1 MAKSVVGH
9 SNTAMEGHTYIK
21 KLVNEFSSMHPEM
34 PPQPLVASLIPSS
47 PARSQKPEA
56 APARPPRLG
65 YSTSTAYL
73 DQSVPFQLS
82 DPIASSHRDSS
93 HSNETTSHTPRH
105 FPSSSTLA
113 DDSFIRN
120 ILADAGLSS
129 LDIDSDYSAYLT
141 DSENGTSS
149 PDPSD
154 EDYLAEERT
163 NAVAE
168 ATSAVGFV
176 LGRTVA
182 AVASLFI

>member
-21 KLVNEFSSMHPEM
+21 KLVNEFTSMHPEM
-34 PPQPLVASLIPSS
+34 PPQPLVASLPQST
-47 PARSQKPEA
+47 PTQSQKRET
-56 APARPPRLG
+56 APVRPARLG

-73 DQSVPFQLS
+73 DQSVSCQLS
-82 DPIASSHRDSS
+82 EPTHSSYRDSS
-93 HSNETTSHTPRH
+93 PSNESTSHTPRH

-113 DDSFIRN
+113 DDSFIRD
-120 ILADAGLSS
+120 ILADVGLSG

-154 EDYLAEERT
+154 EDYLAEEPA
-163 NAVAE
+163 NAFAE
-168 ATSAVGFV
+168 ATSTVGFV
-176 LGRTVA
+176 LGRSVA
-182 AVASLFI
+182 AVASLFV